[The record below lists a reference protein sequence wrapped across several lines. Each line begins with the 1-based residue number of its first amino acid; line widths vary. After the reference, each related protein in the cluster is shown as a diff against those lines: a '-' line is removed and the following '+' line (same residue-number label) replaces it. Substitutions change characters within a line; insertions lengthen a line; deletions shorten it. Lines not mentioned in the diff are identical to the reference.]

1 MDISSKAMISIII
14 PVLNEEKALPET
26 LINIF
31 KQFSDKQIIVVDGGS
46 VDQTQKIARDHS
58 DVELITSQR
67 GRARQMNAG
76 AIKACGE
83 WLLFLHAD
91 TLLPEKALQEIQLLS
106 PESDKQA
113 GCFHQRF
120 SKNHWFLRFV
130 SWLHNWRCNRTRIMY
145 GDQAMF
151 VRRELFEHIGG
162 FPEEDILEDVLISE
176 LIAKETNP
184 VMLEQE
190 VITSSRKFEQRGL
203 FRSFFDIFV
212 IMSCYELRLPI
223 FRQVFFDAFR

>member
-1 MDISSKAMISIII
+1 MTMISIII

-26 LINIF
+26 LSSILSQLDNV
-31 KQFSDKQIIVVDGGS
+31 QVIVVDGDS
-46 VDQTQKIARDHS
+46 SDRTQMIARENAE
-58 DVELITSQR
+58 VELIVSER

-76 AIKACGE
+76 AVKANGE

-91 TLLPEKALQEIQLLS
+91 TLLPKNAIQEIQSLT
-106 PESDKQA
+106 SDKNKQA

-120 SKNHWFLRFV
+120 SKDHWFLRFV
-130 SWLHNWRCNRTRIMY
+130 SRLHNWRCRRTRIIY

-151 VRRELFEHIGG
+151 IRRQLFESIGG
-162 FPEEDILEDVLISE
+162 FPEQDILEDVLISE
-176 LIAKETNP
+176 LIVAQTNP
-184 VMLEQE
+184 ILLDQE

-203 FRSFFDIFV
+203 FRSFFDIFI

-223 FRQVFFDAFR
+223 FRKDFFAGFR